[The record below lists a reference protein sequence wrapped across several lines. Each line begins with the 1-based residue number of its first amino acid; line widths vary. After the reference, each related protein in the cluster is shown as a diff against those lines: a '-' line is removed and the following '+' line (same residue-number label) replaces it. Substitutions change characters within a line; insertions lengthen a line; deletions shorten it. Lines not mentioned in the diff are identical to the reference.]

1 MHIIFPKELL
11 SLPIRT
17 VVNRAQSCHHCNLHL
32 FFFFFFKEKVWNWS
46 TVSLTHTHICCK
58 TIYKQLCLCAQRRAQ
73 RDKRG
78 RTVTDSHRKNTG
90 VFVLSLIQDLC
101 VLCLWRGRREHTPD
115 LACVLLSVPLHS
127 RHKCI
132 NIRPLSL
139 SLTVVE
145 GRAHTHTHDTNASIR
160 HEDKWGTASAPHHKK
175 KNKNTSSYSC
185 FGPLRS
191 AVQWS
196 KWLFS
201 WLEADKSSVP
211 VCSVPVS
218 RPGMDGSF
226 LGLSPSHLLPVR
238 VEEPGALHRPSCD
251 QRAHHASLPAS
262 VYPQLKA
269 WHMAWRSA
277 NSANVG
283 SLSVCVCVNSAG
295 KGLLLSCLMDRLW
308 FSLLC

>member
-1 MHIIFPKELL
+1 MCAFICSPPLPSQVHQHPSSEPK
-11 SLPIRT
+11 PDR
-17 VVNRAQSCHHCNLHL
+17 C
-32 FFFFFFKEKVWNWS
+32 
-46 TVSLTHTHICCK
+46 
-58 TIYKQLCLCAQRRAQ
+58 RR
-73 RDKRG
+73 K
-78 RTVTDSHRKNTG
+78 S
-90 VFVLSLIQDLC
+90 
-101 VLCLWRGRREHTPD
+101 
-115 LACVLLSVPLHS
+115 
-127 RHKCI
+127 
-132 NIRPLSL
+132 
-139 SLTVVE
+139 
-145 GRAHTHTHDTNASIR
+145 AHTHTHTTPTQVYDTRTSEGRRVHLII
-160 HEDKWGTASAPHHKK
+160 KK
-175 KNKNTSSYSC
+175 QNTSSYSC